1 MIKKWTEVL
10 YEQSQFKSFNL
21 SVTLK
26 LKSKYLQWVNQTK
39 PIKEVRELFDKLS
52 VRMPT
57 SLPFYTDYVKI
68 EQSSSNTDNKRVKTA
83 FEHAITYFGKTS
95 ADLWLTYLNYLK
107 QRQSLD
113 FMTISR
119 IHSRALHTLETMIV
133 LIFQIFTW
141 TNQNGLQ
148 SSSVNTAADDYAN
161 VVKKKKPSK
170 RNFYLSKIK
179 WWIKTAFYDLDYL
192 QDELRVLLQHQSIE
206 STTDEEIHRG
216 SPASRPMKPL
226 IITRDLS
233 QSKVFSAGYPSMS
246 TMTIDEFY
254 ESFSQRGLRVR
265 NEKVLHLSLYQHH
278 LQNSL
283 HQCNS
288 DPNCGGIE
296 VTTDVNW
303 HNAYDVNGQTVMQL
317 FAVGTA
323 TSPNSEWSFYNKP
336 QPTVVNSIGDY
347 AFGGEGIIHVTSYNC
362 NSNPKNRVSGYCIL
376 TIPDALTQCNSD
388 PNCGGI
394 EVTTNVGWHNA
405 YDVNGQTVVQLFA
418 VDSATTP
425 NSEWNCF
432 NKHQRTVAKS
442 VGNCVF

>member
-1 MIKKWTEVL
+1 MQKNMIKKWTEVL

-148 SSSVNTAADDYAN
+148 SSSVNTAADDYASKLLHTIRLLESIEKRLATLELFTY

-170 RNFYLSKIK
+170 RDFYLSKIK

-226 IITRDLS
+226 IITRDLL
-233 QSKVFSAGYPSMS
+233 QSKVFSAGYPSMP

-254 ESFSQRGLRVR
+254 ESFSQRGLRVW
-265 NEKVLHLSLYQHH
+265 VWIL
-278 LQNSL
+278 
-283 HQCNS
+283 
-288 DPNCGGIE
+288 I
-296 VTTDVNW
+296 VT
-303 HNAYDVNGQTVMQL
+303 
-317 FAVGTA
+317 
-323 TSPNSEWSFYNKP
+323 
-336 QPTVVNSIGDY
+336 
-347 AFGGEGIIHVTSYNC
+347 
-362 NSNPKNRVSGYCIL
+362 
-376 TIPDALTQCNSD
+376 
-388 PNCGGI
+388 
-394 EVTTNVGWHNA
+394 
-405 YDVNGQTVVQLFA
+405 
-418 VDSATTP
+418 
-425 NSEWNCF
+425 
-432 NKHQRTVAKS
+432 
-442 VGNCVF
+442 